1 MQFENG
7 NAVLEVSAM
16 RLAPSKDAWM
26 KVGLKTLISLAIVF
40 AAGAP
45 AHATGLV
52 ITPTFGSSITS
63 DPNAASI
70 EGTINSAIAFYETT
84 FSDSV
89 TVNIT
94 FNETSSGL
102 GSSSTSFENVAYSV
116 YLAALTADATSAND
130 ATALAHLGPGPAN
143 PVNGDPS
150 INVKTANL
158 RAVGLPANVPEDGSI
173 DLNTHIT
180 DVGSP
185 GTSGQYSL
193 FATTEHEI
201 NEVLGLGSA
210 LPSPLFG
217 TIFPEDLFRYDAAG
231 NRSFTTSST
240 AQAYLS
246 IDSTTHLAQFD
257 NQNDGGDFGDWQSN
271 PHPSGVSPKVQ
282 DAFGTPGAH
291 PFLTLGS
298 PEVTALD
305 VIGYTIT
312 PAATPEPMTLVLS
325 GTGLAAIAALRRRKG
340 RRADPTVAATSDLVV
355 RPFDEY
361 SKFTRLKVRVASRV
375 QD

>member
-1 MQFENG
+1 
-7 NAVLEVSAM
+7 M

-26 KVGLKTLISLAIVF
+26 KVGLMALISLAIVF

-102 GSSSTSFENVAYSV
+102 GSSSTFFENVPYSL
-116 YLAALTADATSAND
+116 YLAALIADKTSAND
-130 ATALAHLGPGPAN
+130 ATALAGLGLGPAN
-143 PVNGDPS
+143 PVNGNAT

-158 RAVGLPANVPEDGSI
+158 RAVGLPASVSQDGFI
-173 DLNTHIT
+173 DLNTNLT

-193 FATTEHEI
+193 LATTEHEI
-201 NEVLGLGSA
+201 DEVLGIGSA
-210 LPSPLFG
+210 LPSPPLG

-231 NRSFTTSST
+231 NRSFTTSSN
-240 AQAYLS
+240 AQAYFS
-246 IDSTTHLAQFD
+246 INGTTRLAQFD

-271 PHPSGVSPKVQ
+271 PPPSGVSPQVQ
-282 DAFGTPGAH
+282 DAFGTPGAR

-325 GTGLAAIAALRRRKG
+325 GTGLAVIAAFKRRNG
-340 RRADPTVAATSDLVV
+340 RRSGATP
-355 RPFDEY
+355 RPRQ
-361 SKFTRLKVRVASRV
+361 TL
-375 QD
+375 

>member
-26 KVGLKTLISLAIVF
+26 KVGLMALISLAIVF

-102 GSSSTSFENVAYSV
+102 GSSSTFFENVPYSQ

-130 ATALAHLGPGPAN
+130 ATALAGLGLGSAN
-143 PVNGDPS
+143 PVNS
-150 INVKTANL
+150 NTTINVKTANL
-158 RAVGLPANVPEDGSI
+158 RAVGLPGNVAQDGFI
-173 DLNTHIT
+173 NLNTNIT

-185 GTSGQYSL
+185 GTSGQFSL
-193 FATTEHEI
+193 LTTTEHEI
-201 NEVLGLGSA
+201 DEVLGLGSA
-210 LPSPLFG
+210 LPSPRFG

-231 NRSFTTSST
+231 ARSFSANAPIPFTSVCKVGTPT
-240 AQAYLS
+240 AFLS
-246 IDSTTHLAQFD
+246 IDGTTQLAQF
-257 NQNDGGDFGDWQSN
+257 NNCTNGGDYGDWQSN
-271 PHPSGVSPKVQ
+271 PRPSGVPPQVQ
-282 DAFGTPGAH
+282 DAFGTPGAD

-325 GTGLAAIAALRRRKG
+325 GTGLAVIAAFKRRKG
-340 RRADPTVAATSDLVV
+340 SRSGATSQPRQTL
-355 RPFDEY
+355 
-361 SKFTRLKVRVASRV
+361 
-375 QD
+375 